1 MQKALFLTLI
11 FTLSVMAPLA
21 SSATTETQFKG
32 GTTSYEHTFNG
43 QGNGSAGVITFP
55 YGAEV
60 TSAQFLSLIHI

>member
-1 MQKALFLTLI
+1 MRKALFLILL

-32 GTTSYEHTFNG
+32 GATSYEHTFNG

-60 TSAQFLSLIHI
+60 TSA